1 MTYTWKKKKSKR
13 VKGWKNWALLKEK
26 KLYMKNMMGIIYTRS
41 YNIYKDNQYVVGT
54 EQKGYIKPSSNSQE
68 QEILQT
74 VTHC

>member
-1 MTYTWKKKKSKR
+1 
-13 VKGWKNWALLKEK
+13 
-26 KLYMKNMMGIIYTRS
+26 MKNMMGIIYTRS

>member
-1 MTYTWKKKKSKR
+1 
-13 VKGWKNWALLKEK
+13 
-26 KLYMKNMMGIIYTRS
+26 MKNMMGIIYTRS

-68 QEILQT
+68 REILQT